1 MKEIFQKIVI
11 THRHVTVCCKASRHE
26 WHAVSDVA
34 LIARLL
40 TRNWHGLTQH
50 WFTAIHTSLWPVSR
64 PSHSRDWLSNSVSL
78 SVERT
83 NYTNIAHTH
92 TPTNVIGCD
101 VVAS

>member
-40 TRNWHGLTQH
+40 TRN
-50 WFTAIHTSLWPVSR
+50 
-64 PSHSRDWLSNSVSL
+64 
-78 SVERT
+78 
-83 NYTNIAHTH
+83 
-92 TPTNVIGCD
+92 
-101 VVAS
+101 